1 MVDELIRKYADE
13 IERIIRDD
21 TAGDYTWN
29 GLLFSFLREVDESRT
44 LKYEVENVESDTVRT
59 HSVLENVKAPVET
72 EPEKEPEL
80 LYDVIVG
87 RDELYAHKVS
97 YEEAQQYLREAPK
110 WQVPRMVI
118 NQESLND
125 VSYYDDKK
133 SNPED
138 DSAVD
143 EENRYYDVQVYKAG
157 WWDYIRQVSFA
168 YAQSALKDIDG
179 EFETKVIDHD
189 PNRVP
194 NWAPFRVDG
203 HVW

>member
-1 MVDELIRKYADE
+1 MSDELIRKYADE
-13 IERIIRDD
+13 IERIIRDN

-80 LYDVIVG
+80 LFDVEVTRFG
-87 RDELYAHKVS
+87 YKELYAHNVS
-97 YEEAQQYLREAPK
+97 HEEALTYAAEIK
-110 WQVPRMVI
+110 SHNPRIV
-118 NQESLND
+118 
-125 VSYYDDKK
+125 VSKGQIE
-133 SNPED
+133 NPVA
-138 DSAVD
+138 AVD
-143 EENRYYDVQVYKAG
+143 GENRYYDVQVYKAG